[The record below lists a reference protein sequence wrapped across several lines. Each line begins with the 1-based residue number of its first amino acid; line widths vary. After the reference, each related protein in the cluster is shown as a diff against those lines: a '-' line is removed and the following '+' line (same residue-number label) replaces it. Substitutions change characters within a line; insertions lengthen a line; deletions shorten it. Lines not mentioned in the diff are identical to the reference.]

1 MVLLESVPLVRCA
14 LRVSHPRA
22 HQVAAGGGGLIYG
35 RVFAFLFAQAA
46 AEYIDILPI
55 HAPSIN
61 LSTSSLPSMPG
72 VAGVAAACPKRTR
85 TKEPVQRSTPNTARA
100 HACADMRR
108 FTKLEGLAMG
118 YNLLTTCPAIFT
130 LRHLRRLD
138 LNDNQLRTIPSAL
151 SSLTALEHLNLANNH
166 LVALPR
172 LLAPLSQLR
181 TLSVHGNAALQGA
194 PRLV

>member
-1 MVLLESVPLVRCA
+1 
-14 LRVSHPRA
+14 
-22 HQVAAGGGGLIYG
+22 
-35 RVFAFLFAQAA
+35 
-46 AEYIDILPI
+46 
-55 HAPSIN
+55 
-61 LSTSSLPSMPG
+61 
-72 VAGVAAACPKRTR
+72 
-85 TKEPVQRSTPNTARA
+85 
-100 HACADMRR
+100 MRR